1 MSGMRAIYTQLNPEY
16 VCSLMP
22 EKSNEWKQQKIM
34 NYEINIQL
42 CSSYL
47 IGKSNLAHIIFQ
59 VFTGSDEF

>member
-1 MSGMRAIYTQLNPEY
+1 MSGMIAIYTQLNPEY

-22 EKSNEWKQQKIM
+22 KSNEWKQQKTI

-59 VFTGSDEF
+59 VFSGSDEF